1 MLKKKLQNSKKL
13 VLSGVFCN
21 KITMPL
27 PLYDVVIW
35 LRVPSNPPILMA
47 SIIDKAKIAPCESIE
62 LTGIRDIHWGFSNAD
77 TAIKFAE
84 NILEFAAMED
94 VIKLTVIGPSIGR
107 KVYKD
112 TSARL
117 ASSDFHW
124 ETQAMTPNVNL
135 ADKGAVY
142 RAAEEL

>member
-1 MLKKKLQNSKKL
+1 ME
-13 VLSGVFCN
+13 
-21 KITMPL
+21 L
-27 PLYDVVIW
+27 PIYNVVIW
-35 LRVPSNPPILMA
+35 LRVPSTPPNLMA
-47 SIIDKAKIAPCESIE
+47 SIIDKAKIAPYESIE

-77 TAIKFAE
+77 TAIEFAE

-94 VIKLTVIGPSIGR
+94 VIKLTVIGLSIGR

-112 TSARL
+112 TSTRL

-124 ETQAMTPNVNL
+124 ETEAMTPNVNL

-142 RAAEEL
+142 RAVEEL